1 MKKLGLLVIFA
12 HLIIFAH
19 AQGSAKYSLRFYDN
33 KSKAIAN
40 TEISLIETST
50 KERKVYKTD
59 ANGSVSIE
67 LNTGREWSVN
77 ILKIREIKFLNVPE
91 QGTTNGNFNIVYD
104 YKNWERKHREP
115 FNRSNVTFT
124 IIDQS
129 TLKAPRP
136 TEELAVVKLK
146 VLKDNKTPL
155 KNFPVQITNYSTLK
169 IYKGVTNAS
178 GIATF
183 LVPIHQEYDVDID
196 NIAAYDIADVLRGT
210 GFYEFEVIYEPTII
224 VEKEI
229 NDTITQK
236 LPPNCKGTSSRAY
249 LKVTVDYRGTKSIE
263 GQYVYLQNVATNK
276 VYKAAI
282 NKNNQVEF
290 LVPSKSKYMLH
301 FEYEKDVDVISY
313 TNSFGIINS
322 SLRFPYTPKPELEN
336 PHLFIPNVEQ
346 LFIEEFEKFITH
358 TIPPPTG
365 DSKVRLDLRWGN
377 NQVNELSKEAVLQI
391 GIATSTDKTGITGP
405 PLNIAIVV
413 DKSGS
418 MYGRDKIDALKN
430 TLLNFVTSLR
440 PNDIV
445 SLVTFES
452 NGIVVVPA
460 NKVGNGSY
468 LRDMILDIQAGGGTD
483 IYTGM
488 MLGYKEIVKNFSAE
502 YTNRLILLTDGYDS
516 RPTQE
521 LLDASKTYTSKG
533 IELSAIGVGS
543 SYNQALLT
551 LLSEQGNGN
560 LYFAYDTK
568 DISGSYEKELANL
581 VSPLIKNFKLEIVYS
596 PQITFKQL
604 YGLKWKKSEANTV
617 KVSIDKLY
625 ASYTKTA
632 LVAFNLN
639 ETDKK
644 IEKNPLLLRVSYYDI
659 QTKKNVAF
667 EEKAYLVW
675 SESTGNLELI
685 IESELKKIY
694 AIAIMNQSFKV
705 IAEAYSQK
713 DYVATQKA
721 IDATMEQIKKLYD
734 SPTDPDI
741 NKFIKAMQSYSE
753 ALKQIQKIEK
763 QNNKNK

>member
-1 MKKLGLLVIFA
+1 MKKISLLLILVHLLVFA
-12 HLIIFAH
+12 N
-19 AQGSAKYSLRFYDN
+19 AQGIAKYSLRFYDN

-40 TEISLIETST
+40 TELSLIETST

-67 LNTGREWSVN
+67 LNSGREWSVN
-77 ILKIREIKFLNVPE
+77 ILQIRGIKFLNVPE
-91 QGTTNGNFNIVYD
+91 QGITNGHFNIAYD
-104 YKNWERKHREP
+104 YKNWERKHRPP

-129 TLKAPRP
+129 TLKSPKP
-136 TEELAVVKLK
+136 TNELAVVKLK

-155 KNFPVQITNYSTLK
+155 KNFPVQITNYNNVTT
-169 IYKGVTNAS
+169 YTGVTNVS

-183 LVPIHQEYDVDID
+183 LVPINQEYDVDID
-196 NIAAYDIADVLRGT
+196 NITSYDIADVLRGT
-210 GFYEFEVIYEPTII
+210 GFYEFEVIYEPTTI
-224 VEKEI
+224 VEQEK

-263 GQYVYLQNVATNK
+263 GQYVYLQNVASNK

-282 NKNNQVEF
+282 NKNNVVEF

-301 FEYEKDVDVISY
+301 FEYEKDVDIISY
-313 TNSFGIINS
+313 TNAFGIINS
-322 SLRFPYTPKPELEN
+322 SLRFPYTPKPELET

-358 TIPPPTG
+358 TIPAPVG
-365 DSKVRLDLRWGN
+365 DSKVRLDLQWGN
-377 NQVNELSKEAVLQI
+377 KQINELSKEAVLQI

-418 MYGRDKIDALKN
+418 MSGNNKIDALKN
-430 TLLNFVTSLR
+430 TLLNFIASLR
-440 PNDIV
+440 STDIV
-445 SLVTFES
+445 SLVTFDS

-460 NKVGNGSY
+460 NKVGDGSY

-488 MLGYKEIVKNFSAE
+488 MLGYKEIVKNFNSDF
-502 YTNRLILLTDGYDS
+502 TNRLILLTDGYDS
-516 RPTQE
+516 RPTE
-521 LLDASKTYTSKG
+521 DLLKASKIYTSKG

-560 LYFAYDTK
+560 LYFAYK
-568 DISGSYEKELANL
+568 SQDITRSYENELANL

-639 ETDKK
+639 EPDKK
-644 IEKNPLLLRVSYYDI
+644 IEKNPILVRVSYYDI
-659 QTKKNVAF
+659 QTKKNVEF

-675 SESTGNLELI
+675 SEATGDLELI

-713 DYVATQKA
+713 NYAATQKA
-721 IDATMEQIKKLYD
+721 IDDTMEQIKKLYD

-741 NKFIKAMQSYSE
+741 TRFIKAMQSYSE
-753 ALKQIQKIEK
+753 ALKAIQKLEK
-763 QNNKNK
+763 QNNK